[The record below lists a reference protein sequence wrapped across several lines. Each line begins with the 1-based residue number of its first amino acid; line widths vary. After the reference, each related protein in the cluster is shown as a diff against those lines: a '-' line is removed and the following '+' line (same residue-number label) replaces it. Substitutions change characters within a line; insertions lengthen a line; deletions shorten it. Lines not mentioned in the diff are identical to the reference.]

1 LTYCTLCSNSNSN
14 LTLFDFYNNTNCPW
28 VQTQDICHKGMNSS
42 TEICV
47 PFVTSS
53 SGKNPSAMYYYFNE
67 QTFYSQKDF
76 TTIFLTPFIDLVFPF
91 ILVFIFV
98 VYLLFGFFFILIP
111 EIIVLIITR
120 EKKFNILLFFTLR
133 VISQFH

>member
-1 LTYCTLCSNSNSN
+1 
-14 LTLFDFYNNTNCPW
+14 
-28 VQTQDICHKGMNSS
+28 MNSS

-53 SGKNPSAMYYYFNE
+53 SGKKPSAMYYYFNE

-98 VYLLFGFFFILIP
+98 VYLLFAFFFILIP

-133 VISQFH
+133 VNYFSTDFERCWQFFGF